1 MNSTLISGV
10 EYLLTTANVPL
21 ALFCFIMA
29 GFQLRGEGGI
39 NFDANGSFFRWM
51 AWGAVLLTLPDI
63 VIWLTNEGLGPPGGL
78 TFPTGAPTVYTEPLS
93 RAIGAFVN
101 DVVLARLV
109 PVMAGALVIKALA
122 DSAEGHTPLPSI
134 FSAIFLL
141 GISGFWVSAQGWVVS
156 GSAYGTTDFL
166 SSLLD
171 WAMTTVCPI
180 LGIICIYGAILEYVK
195 GGRWIQFSVTGVAF
209 LAVGGIWTLVQSW
222 VGVAG
227 IKI

>member
-1 MNSTLISGV
+1 MNSTLLSGV

-63 VIWLTNEGLGPPGGL
+63 AIWLTGEGVGKLGGIS
-78 TFPTGAPTVYTEPLS
+78 FPAGAGTVYTLPLS
-93 RAIGAFVN
+93 RALTDFVYN
-101 DVVLARLV
+101 IVLARLV

-141 GISGFWVSAQGWVVS
+141 GISGFWATAQGWVAS

-166 SSLLD
+166 SSLLA

-180 LGIICIYGAILEYVK
+180 LGVICIYGAIIEYVK
-195 GGRWIQFSVTGVAF
+195 GGRWIQFGVTGVAF

-222 VGVAG
+222 VGVTG